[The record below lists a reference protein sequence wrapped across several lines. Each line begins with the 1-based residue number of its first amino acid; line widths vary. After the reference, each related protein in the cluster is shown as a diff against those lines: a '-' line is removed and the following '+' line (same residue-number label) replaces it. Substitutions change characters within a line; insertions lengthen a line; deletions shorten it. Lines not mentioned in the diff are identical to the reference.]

1 MLSEKMEAALN
12 DQINK
17 EFFSAYLYL
26 AMSAYVAREGFSGA
40 ATWLKMQHD
49 EEMEH
54 MQKFFDYVV
63 ARGGKVRLNAV
74 DEPQGDYSSLL
85 EVFKQVLE
93 HEQLVTASIN
103 ELTALS
109 LELRDFATN
118 ALLQWFVSE
127 QVEEEDTAGDI
138 VHRLELVGNDG
149 RGLLMLD
156 EQLGARVAPSA
167 AE

>member
-17 EFFSAYLYL
+17 EIFSAYLYL
-26 AMSAYVAREGFSGA
+26 AMSAYAAREGFSGA

-63 ARGGKVRLNAV
+63 ARGGKVYLSAV
-74 DEPQGDYSSLL
+74 DEPRSDYSSLL
-85 EVFKQVLE
+85 DVFKQVLE

-109 LELRDFATN
+109 MELKDFATN
-118 ALLQWFVSE
+118 TLLQWFISE